1 MGDFFNASE
10 LLNFVGFEYFG
21 DIKAGKEGVRL
32 LQIDEPD
39 LVLQLH
45 ERTELA
51 QAFSHLTESVQH

>member
-51 QAFSHLTESVQH
+51 